1 MKTLEPQVATVY
13 YSCPCGGEICEP
25 QSGTMM
31 NLKTEIIDKHGKHD
45 GKDHLRWLVACEKS
59 QELDRHVEFIFESLI
74 NLENQGLISQPE
86 ICS

>member
-1 MKTLEPQVATVY
+1 MNRNDGKN
-13 YSCPCGGEICEP
+13 I
-25 QSGTMM
+25 TMM

-74 NLENQGLISQPE
+74 KLENQGLISQPE